1 MRLTEEDCETL
12 VDTVFASV
20 RAKTEVF
27 GRDKQEQYRLERMRA
42 TVGTVARIVAEQ
54 VKAGLIDEMY
64 FEERFGVGGRF
75 PPIVHATRDA
85 LTIRIEGR
93 IDRLDVLRGGR
104 AKIIDYKSG
113 AEHFDAEEART
124 GWRLQLMLY
133 LEAVTGS
140 PSPASASA
148 GASESAPP
156 LRPAGTFYF
165 KIGESRTDCT
175 ACPDDE
181 SAAKK
186 AERALRRSFRLD
198 GVVLDDQEVLRAIAG
213 ERFEEPHYANN
224 RSNILPVRVNA
235 DKETGELSLV
245 KSASGTRAL
254 LDEEAFERLRADV
267 KECVRDFCADLADGV
282 IDARPMRSG
291 RTSACAYCGF
301 GGVCGYD
308 AAFDRG

>member
-1 MRLTEEDCETL
+1 
-12 VDTVFASV
+12 
-20 RAKTEVF
+20 
-27 GRDKQEQYRLERMRA
+27 
-42 TVGTVARIVAEQ
+42 VGTAARIVAEQ

-64 FEERFGVGGRF
+64 FEERFGAGGRF
-75 PPIVHATRDA
+75 PPIVHAFGDA

-113 AEHFDAEEART
+113 AERFDAEEARA

-140 PSPASASA
+140 PASSA
-148 GASESAPP
+148 VSAPP
-156 LRPAGTFYF
+156 LKPAGVFYF
-165 KIGESRTDCT
+165 KIGEPRTDC
-175 ACPDDE
+175 ASWPDDD
-181 SAAKK
+181 AAATRK
-186 AERALRRSFRLD
+186 AELALHKSFRLD

-235 DKETGELSLV
+235 DKETGEIRLV
-245 KSASGTRAL
+245 ESGRGARVL
-254 LDEEAFERLRADV
+254 LDEEAFERLRGDV
-267 KECVRDFCADLADGV
+267 AQRVRAFCADLADGV
-282 IDARPMRSG
+282 IDAHPMRAG
-291 RTSACAYCGF
+291 KANACEYCRF

-308 AAFDRG
+308 AVFSPWGKL